1 MAKTYCTCVG
11 MRGMATRR
19 GGNDGCKASVQS
31 WEGSVIVENYYDN
44 NDQLKVRIGTNEGS
58 SSYTDWSSPDFKGTF
73 EEFKALLQL
82 SKDIKEGK
90 VSVVRHRKPKVV
102 EA

>member
-1 MAKTYCTCVG
+1 MAKTYCTCIG
-11 MRGMATRR
+11 MRSERTAR

-31 WEGSVIVENYYDN
+31 WEGSVIVENYFDDK
-44 NDQLKVRIGTNEGS
+44 DQLKVRIGTNDGS
-58 SSYTDWSSPDFKGTF
+58 SNYTDWSSPDFNGTF
-73 EEFKALLQL
+73 VEFKELLQL

>member
-1 MAKTYCTCVG
+1 MAKTYTTCVG
-11 MRGMATRR
+11 SRGIATRT

-44 NDQLKVRIGTNEGS
+44 KDQLKVRVGTNEGS
-58 SSYTDWSSPDFKGTF
+58 SNYTDWNSPDFNGTF

-82 SKDIKEGK
+82 SKDIREGK
-90 VSVVRHRKPKVV
+90 VSVVRHRKSKTR